1 MWNEGQYIM
10 KNIKAY
16 NQRMQK
22 SLIDKLFFIPRVDSE
37 VYVDFGCADGTLL
50 GFMKDNFPE
59 HTYVGFE
66 VSAVQLEIAH
76 ERFPDIT
83 FTDSWSAILKCIEG
97 KNATLILSSVIHEV
111 YSYTSPA
118 EIKQFWNRV
127 FSSGFKHI
135 VIRDMSISENYI
147 NEIIDL
153 EIVANIR
160 RNVEHKQYLKE
171 FEAKWGKIS
180 IGINYLHWLLKYTY
194 HENWETELSENYLPL
209 PTEKLLE
216 QIPEQYRIDY
226 LSTYVLPWTRSK
238 ALETFGIDL
247 KIPSH
252 IKMIATLK

>member
-1 MWNEGQYIM
+1 MSYMM
-10 KNIKAY
+10 KNVQAY
-16 NQRMQK
+16 NQRMSK

-66 VSAVQLEIAH
+66 TSDVQLEIAH
-76 ERFPDIT
+76 DKFPDIT
-83 FTDSWSAILKCIEG
+83 FTKNWDEILDCIRN

-111 YSYTSPA
+111 YSYCIDE
-118 EIKQFWNRV
+118 EIFEFWNRV

-153 EIVANIR
+153 ETVANIR
-160 RNVEHKQYLKE
+160 RNVEHKQYLRE
-171 FEAKWGKIS
+171 FEVKWGKIS

-194 HENWETELSENYLPL
+194 HENWATEVAENYLPL
-209 PTEKLLE
+209 STEKLLE
-216 QIPEQYRIDY
+216 QIPETYKIDY
-226 LSTYVLPWTRSK
+226 LSTFTLPWTRSK
-238 ALETFGIDL
+238 ALETFGVDL